1 MRKSSFSCLSFIT
14 WLWDFC
20 FIINDVCRKEVN
32 YILYFA
38 WHKISSHCT
47 MLYFGGPKQREG
59 SQGLL
64 LDLTLLSKVDSLARS
79 PEDQNTATQTL
90 KVINTRLL
98 LHFRSDTAT
107 MLGHVVWSCRCQ
119 AATQKQDFIIYSSFK
134 THWTYSFP
142 LNCKRLTFIMR
153 EGKQIPR
160 DICVSEPDRVSSIP
174 RSIAGICPIF
184 CGTFCGKY
192 KYIRMPSPPTFL

>member
-1 MRKSSFSCLSFIT
+1 
-14 WLWDFC
+14 
-20 FIINDVCRKEVN
+20 
-32 YILYFA
+32 
-38 WHKISSHCT
+38 

-59 SQGLL
+59 SQVLL
-64 LDLTLLSKVDSLARS
+64 LDLTLLSKVDSLARR
-79 PEDQNTATQTL
+79 PKDQNTATQTL

-107 MLGHVVWSCRCQ
+107 MLGHVVWSCCCHPGARLY
-119 AATQKQDFIIYSSFK
+119 KIYSSFK
-134 THWTYSFP
+134 TDWICSFP

-174 RSIAGICPIF
+174 RRIAGICPIF